1 MWQYMNIFQLAF
13 FIMTR
18 LLIFIF
24 FFWCVIAEFISDVIS
39 ENLPEF
45 AIFTAIFV
53 ASMLPLVSSKFFKK
67 DSEEQAN
74 RNSKITTALS
84 FVVISPLFVSF
95 IIAVGYYDD
104 LNMYTILQNG
114 NKIEFLDAV
123 TFSVSEALNLL
134 KYWNLYC
141 FVAVFWIF
149 VFCGVD
155 AVTGVISKDLV
166 DGKLLNGCCKEYRA
180 YGLSFSINVIV
191 MMCGVAFFCNL
202 FDDITERKVYRVD
215 IQIDQELLPYL
226 SEKCGDAGYIRYSKG
241 ELGCDSETLS
251 DAYSATIDDIFE
263 NQFQKAEEVIEKLY
277 LAQLHFVW
285 DKDSAIANYSAF
297 LSIPA
302 DNAPPS
308 ASPSEYLSAMNEFFS
323 KAQNET
329 KNIALKEREKEIY
342 ATEWNKMAIN

>member
-1 MWQYMNIFQLAF
+1 MCQYRNILQLTF

-24 FFWCVIAEFISDVIS
+24 FLWCVIAELLSDVIS

-53 ASMLPLVSSKFFKK
+53 ASMFPLVASKFFKK
-67 DSEEQAN
+67 GSEEQAE
-74 RNSKITTALS
+74 RNSSFTTALS
-84 FVVISPLFVSF
+84 FVAISPLFVSF

-114 NKIEFLDAV
+114 NKIEFLDAI

-134 KYWNLYC
+134 KHWNLYC
-141 FVAVFWIF
+141 FVAVFWVF

-155 AVTGVISKDLV
+155 AVTAVVAKDLV
-166 DGKLLNGCCKEYRA
+166 DEKLLNGRCKEYRA
-180 YGLSFSINVIV
+180 YGLSFSINVTV
-191 MMCGVAFFCNL
+191 MMCAVAFFCNL
-202 FDDITERKVYRVD
+202 FDDVTERKVYRVD
-215 IQIDQELLPYL
+215 IQIDQELFPYL
-226 SEKCGDAGYIRYSKG
+226 SEQCGDAGYIRYSKG
-241 ELGCDSETLS
+241 ELGCDSKTIS
-251 DAYSATIDDIFE
+251 DAYSATIDDIFT
-263 NQFQKAEEVIEKLY
+263 NQFQKAEDVIEKLY
-277 LAQLHFVW
+277 LAELHFVW
-285 DKDSAIANYSAF
+285 GKTSTIEDYSAF

-323 KAQNET
+323 KAQNKT

-342 ATEWNKMAIN
+342 ATEWDKMAIN